1 MDIETSK
8 NLGGIGAIL
17 IFIGGLA
24 VFGSFYAGVLSV
36 IGLILVLIALKG
48 MADNYNEA
56 GIFNNALYAFIMV
69 IIGGVAF
76 VGALIASVLML
87 IANLSLDIY
96 NPAEWTAMLTDLSD
110 LSGIMSFLGAIILA
124 IVVLFVFLVIAVIF
138 FRKSLN
144 QLSAKSGVGMFGTT
158 SMLMLIGAVLV
169 IAFGIGIIIIW
180 IAWLLLAI
188 AFFQIRSQ
196 PTQPQPATTPPAPS

>member
-1 MDIETSK
+1 MDLEMSK
-8 NLGGIGAIL
+8 NVGGIGAL
-17 IFIGGLA
+17 LVFIGGLA

-36 IGLILVLIALKG
+36 IGLILVMVALKG
-48 MADNYNEA
+48 MADNYKEA

-196 PTQPQPATTPPAPS
+196 PAQPQPAPAPPAPS

>member
-196 PTQPQPATTPPAPS
+196 PAQPQPATTPPAPS